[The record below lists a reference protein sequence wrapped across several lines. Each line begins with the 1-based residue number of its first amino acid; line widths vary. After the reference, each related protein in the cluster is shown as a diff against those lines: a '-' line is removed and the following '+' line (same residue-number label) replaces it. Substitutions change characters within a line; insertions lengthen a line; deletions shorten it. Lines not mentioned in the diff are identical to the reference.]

1 MIAAHIAMDE
11 WNGFDPERIDF
22 EWCRH

>member
-1 MIAAHIAMDE
+1 MVSGRIAMDE

>member
-1 MIAAHIAMDE
+1 MIAARIAMDE
-11 WNGFDPERIDF
+11 WNGFDPERTDS

>member
-1 MIAAHIAMDE
+1 MIAARMAMDE